1 MRSRRFVLL
10 AALLLAACGSE
21 KPLPPPV
28 VSPAGPPPPDQ
39 LTYLPVTFTQLPG
52 WDSDR
57 LAEAIPALR
66 KSCDRL
72 MQMPSGQVVGANGAG
87 GTGADWSGACGA
99 LRWIKQDD
107 EAALRT
113 YLQEWYQPYRVSNG
127 HGDEGRFTGYYEAE
141 LHGSRVKT
149 AKYRYPLLGRPQGQ
163 PADPG
168 PTGSLSRAEIE
179 AGKLGDKAPVL
190 LWVDDPVDLH
200 ILQIQGSGRVLLD
213 DGSVQRVG
221 YAGNNGRDFVGLGK
235 ILLDHGKL
243 GPGETTMPFVRS
255 WLKTHSAEAPALM
268 AENPRY
274 VFFRLVHGEGPIGA
288 FNVPLTAGRSLAVD
302 PKFIPLGVPVW
313 LDTVDPDGI
322 KLQRMMIAQDTGS
335 AIKGAVRGDVF
346 WGSGD
351 QAFDKAGRM
360 KSRGFYYL
368 LLPIQRSAPV
378 A

>member
-1 MRSRRFVLL
+1 MAARRLVLF
-10 AALLLAACGSE
+10 AALLLAACHQQT
-21 KPLPPPV
+21 
-28 VSPAGPPPPDQ
+28 PPPPATLPAAPPPAEQ
-39 LTYLPVTFTQLPG
+39 LAYIPVSFSALPG

-66 KSCDRL
+66 KSCERL
-72 MQMPSGQVVGANGAG
+72 MQLPTGQAVGNNGAG
-87 GTGADWSGACGA
+87 GTVADWTGACGA
-99 LRWIKQDD
+99 LRWVKQDD
-107 EAALRT
+107 EIALRS
-113 YLQEWYQPYRVSNG
+113 YLQDWFQPYRVGNG
-127 HGDEGRFTGYYEAE
+127 HGDDGRFTGYYEAE
-141 LHGSRVKT
+141 LHGSRHKS
-149 AKYRYPLLGRPQGQ
+149 AKYHIPLLGRPAGQ
-163 PADPG
+163 PVDPG
-168 PTGSLSRAEIE
+168 ATGSLSRAEIE
-179 AGKLGDKAPVL
+179 AGQLGSSAPVL
-190 LWVDDPVDLH
+190 LWVDDAVDLH
-200 ILQIQGSGRVLLD
+200 ILQIQGSGRVLLE

-221 YAGNNGRDFVGLGK
+221 YAGNNGREFVGLGK

-243 GPGETTMPFVRS
+243 GPGETTMPFVRA
-255 WLKTHSAEAPALM
+255 WLKSHPAEAPALM

-288 FNVPLTAGRSLAVD
+288 FSVPLTAGRSLAVD

-322 KLQRMMIAQDTGS
+322 RLQRLMMAQDTGS

-360 KSRGFYYL
+360 KSRGFYYV
-368 LLPIQRSAPV
+368 LLPVQRSAPV